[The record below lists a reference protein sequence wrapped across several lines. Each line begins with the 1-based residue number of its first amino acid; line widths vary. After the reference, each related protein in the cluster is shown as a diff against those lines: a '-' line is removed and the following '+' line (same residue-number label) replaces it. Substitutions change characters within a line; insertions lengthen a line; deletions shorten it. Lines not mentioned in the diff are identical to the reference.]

1 MSYQIW
7 VGMCQLAVQTFQ
19 FWEYLA
25 VTVRLGGLNRKVQ
38 AVDSDDDSRAPA
50 NFQGTFS
57 ESD

>member
-1 MSYQIW
+1 
-7 VGMCQLAVQTFQ
+7 MCQLAVQTFQ

-25 VTVRLGGLNRKVQ
+25 VTVRLGGLNHKVQ
-38 AVDSDDDSRAPA
+38 AVDSDDDTQAPA